1 MEREHSDRNAAS
13 SNRDE
18 PAGAG
23 GYPTHHVVGVIN
35 TEDELERAVATLTE
49 RGFME
54 DEITVIAGQAAADA
68 LHARTGRTG
77 LAHLAIR
84 IAERLGVTND
94 EMDIRAHYEQAL
106 RDGHL
111 LILVDAPTDARKE
124 RAVEILREHRA
135 HTVNYLGRLAWEAIV
150 PPREGP

>member
-1 MEREHSDRNAAS
+1 MAREHGDRSAAAS
-13 SNRDE
+13 GRDE
-18 PAGAG
+18 PAGGG

-35 TEDELERAVATLTE
+35 TEDELERAVAALTD
-49 RGFME
+49 RGFLD
-54 DEITVIAGQAAADA
+54 DEINVVAGQAAADA

-77 LAHLAIR
+77 LANLAIR
-84 IAERLGVTND
+84 IAERLGVTDD
-94 EMDIRAHYEQAL
+94 EMDVKAHYEQAL

-124 RAVEILREHRA
+124 RAAEILREHRA
-135 HTVNYLGRLAWEAIV
+135 HTVNYMGRLSWEEIV